1 MSAVMQL
8 REFASFGAG
17 PAVDMPPF
25 SSQGQMDAAIARL
38 REGAKSLAKLSLGQ
52 RIMLVDSM
60 QRGFLRV
67 GKGMVGAGCKAK
79 GIMLGTAQEAE
90 EWSTGPWGVVRQL
103 RLIRESLTAL
113 KRSGNTPI
121 GPVARTID
129 GRLTVRLFPGNT
141 IDRILFKGIT
151 AEVRMQAGVTEE
163 SLERDRARFYR
174 QPDHDGRVLL
184 VLGAG
189 NIAAIAPMD
198 VITKM
203 FNEGKAVLLKMN
215 PVNAYLGP
223 YIEEAFVE
231 AIKQNFLA
239 VVYGGADE
247 GRYLVY
253 HRDID
258 EVHIT
263 GSDKTHDNI
272 VWGPPGPER
281 EMRMQRQEPLL
292 KKPITSELGNVSP
305 VIVVPG
311 PYSDRELRF
320 QAQDTATS
328 FLMNASFMCCAA
340 KMLVLPTGWAGSDAF
355 VEGMR
360 ETCVKVSPRRAY
372 YPGAEDRWLKLT
384 TGRERI
390 RHLGNAM
397 PGSLPWTFISGLD
410 PKARDEPLYTQ
421 EPFCS
426 VISET
431 RLGGTDPMEFLE
443 QAVEFC
449 NDTLWGTL
457 NANLI
462 VHPQSLKDPRI
473 YEAVE
478 RAIANLRY
486 GVVAVN
492 AFIGMPFVL
501 AAPPWGAYPGSTP
514 YDIQSGG
521 GFVHNTS
528 MLEGVEKTVF
538 RAPLTTFPKPGYFA
552 GHRTTHKMVPK
563 IVAMEET
570 ASWAKVA
577 GIVFDAMRG

>member
-1 MSAVMQL
+1 MKL
-8 REFASFGAG
+8 REFTSYAASAQ
-17 PAVDMPPF
+17 VDTPPF
-25 SSQGQMDAAIARL
+25 SSQGQMDATIARL
-38 REGAKSLAKLSLGQ
+38 CEGAKSLAKLSLDQ

-60 QRGFLRV
+60 QGGFLRV
-67 GKGMVGAGCKAK
+67 GKGMVEAGCKAK
-79 GIMLGTAQEAE
+79 GIMPGTAQEAE

-113 KRSGNTPI
+113 KRSGNTVI
-121 GPVARTID
+121 GSVTRAID
-129 GRLTVRLFPGNT
+129 DRLTVRLFPGNT
-141 IDRILFKGIT
+141 IDRMLFKRIT

-163 SLERDRARFYR
+163 SMERDRAHFYV
-174 QPDHDGRVLL
+174 QPDHHGRVLL

-223 YIEEAFVE
+223 YIEEAFAE
-231 AIKQNFLA
+231 AIRQNFLA

-281 EMRMQRQEPLL
+281 GMRMQRQEPLL

-311 PYSDRELRF
+311 PYSAGELRF
-320 QAQDTATS
+320 QAEDAATS

-340 KMLVLPTGWAGSDAF
+340 KMLVLPEGWAGSDAF
-355 VEGMR
+355 IKGMR
-360 ETCVKVSPRRAY
+360 ETCAKVPPRPAY

-384 TGRERI
+384 TGREQVQ
-390 RHLGNAM
+390 HVGNAL

-410 PKARDEPLYTQ
+410 HNARDEPLYTQ

-426 VISET
+426 VISDT
-431 RLGGTDPMEFLE
+431 RLGCADPVEFLE

-449 NDTLWGTL
+449 NATLWGTL

-462 VHPQSLKDPRI
+462 VHPQSLADPRI
-473 YEAVE
+473 NEAVE
-478 RAIANLRY
+478 RAIAKLRY

-492 AFIGMPFVL
+492 AFIGMPFVF

-514 YDIQSGG
+514 YDIQSGS

-528 MLEGVEKTVF
+528 MLEGVEKTVL

-552 GHRTTHKMVPK
+552 SHRTSHKMVPK
-563 IVAMEET
+563 IVAMEES
-570 ASWAKVA
+570 ASWAKVT
-577 GIVFDAMRG
+577 GIVLDAMRG